1 MTLSL
6 TFDAVAEPQPGAK
19 WRARWDLSWPD
30 YEAWFRR
37 RGGDAGPDLSAC
49 EAALAR
55 HMPELV
61 PVHARLAGLAG
72 GGDRAARF
80 LSGWC
85 PPEYLGG
92 CSVAAHTQGGT
103 ARLIRN
109 YDLAPDL
116 NEGLLFNSA
125 WTGRPV
131 MGMVE
136 FLWGLSD
143 GVNADGLAAAIAY
156 GGRRKLGEGFGITHI
171 LRYVLETCRDVA
183 GALDVLARVPSHMA
197 YNVVLADRS
206 GAKASVELAPGA
218 AMRRVVPALATN
230 HQHGG
235 TRADR
240 PGFTRTVERRAHLEM
255 LLARDVPLAELRR
268 AFLRSPLFQTDH
280 AGGFGTLFTAEY
292 APDEAAMALSW
303 PGARWNQSLADF
315 REGSRRITYASAA
328 PPREADLA
336 EVLAGLRPHIAAGA
350 GAAFDAWLVTAR
362 QGEPDWTGFG
372 RLFAGPP
379 EAPARHG

>member
-6 TFDAVAEPQPGAK
+6 TFDAVAEPQPGTK
-19 WRARWDLSWPD
+19 WRARWDLSWPE

-92 CSVAAHTQGGT
+92 CSIAAHARGGT

-116 NEGLLFNSA
+116 NEGLLLNSA
-125 WTGRPV
+125 WTRRPV

-143 GVNADGLAAAIAY
+143 GVNANGLAAAIAY
-156 GGRRKLGEGFGITHI
+156 GGRRELGEGFGITHI
-171 LRYVLETCRDVA
+171 LRYVLETCRDVE
-183 GALDVLARVPSHMA
+183 GALKVLARVPSHMA

-206 GAKASVELAPGA
+206 GATASVELAPGT

-240 PGFTRTVERRAHLEM
+240 PGFTRTGAPAPVCGIDEVGRGPWAGPVVAAAVILDPAALPDGLNDSKIVPRRRRET
-255 LLARDVPLAELRR
+255 LA
-268 AFLRSPLFQTDH
+268 
-280 AGGFGTLFTAEY
+280 
-292 APDEAAMALSW
+292 AALH
-303 PGARWNQSLADF
+303 
-315 REGSRRITYASAA
+315 ASAA
-328 PPREADLA
+328 VGIGAASVEEIARLNILGASLLAMARAVAALPHRPAFALSTATGCQAGCPARPRRCARATPPASRSPPR
-336 EVLAGLRPHIAAGA
+336 RSSP
-350 GAAFDAWLVTAR
+350 
-362 QGEPDWTGFG
+362 
-372 RLFAGPP
+372 RL
-379 EAPARHG
+379 PATR